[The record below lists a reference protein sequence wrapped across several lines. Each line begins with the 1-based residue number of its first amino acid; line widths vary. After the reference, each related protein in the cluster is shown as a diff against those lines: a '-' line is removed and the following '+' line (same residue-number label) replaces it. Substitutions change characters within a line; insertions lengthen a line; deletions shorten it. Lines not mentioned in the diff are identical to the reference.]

1 MPKNPIQKRKD
12 GRYRYRVT
20 DAQGKRLELTSAV
33 GEKRKDFAL
42 RCDALDQKSEG
53 ESFDQDFNG
62 LFTLWLTSYVE
73 VSCSTSYRRV
83 MAGIYKKHVKPWIGR
98 KRLEE
103 IKKKDVYQLLARA
116 DKAGSSSSVIKKI
129 RMCVSAPYA
138 WAEKSLGL
146 AVISPTLGLV
156 YKVKEKKTTKRD
168 RVIKDEDLARFLE
181 VSDRT
186 KYKAYFRLL
195 ATTGLRPSEGLGIQA
210 KDLEGD
216 VLHIRRAVTRME
228 FSDLK
233 TSAAR
238 RDIPLTPELKAL
250 LYAQRRAT
258 LFQTKE
264 SWLFPS
270 GGGPP
275 AMVAVESCFKRC
287 LKATTVYKRGG
298 HNHLKK
304 LSVITP
310 PIRFSLYDFRHT
322 FATKMAERGMGAKIL
337 QYLMGHEDIATTLS
351 YYIGVTDA
359 MREEAI
365 EMMAKII

>member
-1 MPKNPIQKRKD
+1 MPKNAITKLKD
-12 GRYRYRVT
+12 GRYSYRAT
-20 DAQGKRLELTSAV
+20 DQAGVRHHIKSRK
-33 GEKRKDFAL
+33 GEKRKDFSA
-42 RCDALDQKSEG
+42 RCDDLDEMMEG
-53 ESFDQDFNG
+53 AVTDHTFDG

-73 VSCSTSYRRV
+73 VSCSASYRRV

-98 KRLEE
+98 KRIEE

-116 DKAGSSSSVIKKI
+116 DKAGLSSSVIKKI
-129 RMCVSAPYA
+129 RVCVSAPYA

-195 ATTGLRPSEGLGIQA
+195 ATTGLRPSEGLGVQA

-216 VLHIRRAVTRME
+216 VLHIRRAVTRLE

-238 RDIPLTPELKAL
+238 RDIPLTPDLKAL

-264 SWLFPS
+264 GWLFPS

-298 HNHLKK
+298 RNGLKK

-310 PIRFSLYDFRHT
+310 PVRFSLYDFRHT
-322 FATKMAERGMGAKIL
+322 FATKMAEKGMGAKIL
-337 QYLMGHEDIATTLS
+337 QYLMGHADIATTLN
-351 YYIGVTDA
+351 YYIGITPT
-359 MREEAI
+359 MKEEAAL
-365 EMMAKII
+365 MMAEII